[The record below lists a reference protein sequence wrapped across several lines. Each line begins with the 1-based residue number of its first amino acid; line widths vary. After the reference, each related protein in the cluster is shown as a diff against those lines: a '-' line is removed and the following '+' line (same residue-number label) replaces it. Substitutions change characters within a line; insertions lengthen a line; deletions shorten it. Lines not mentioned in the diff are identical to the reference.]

1 MSSYTLAAL
10 QGFGSY
16 DDAALEGFGSYD
28 DAALEGFGSYDDAAL
43 EGFGSYDDAAL
54 EGFGKKKAK
63 HFVKGSPEAKAF
75 MAKLRAMR
83 GKGVRKARGGKI
95 PSADEI
101 AKIANRLKE
110 IRENKR
116 PGYVR
121 PRRIPKIDIPELE
134 DWPRKPRDLV
144 VQRKIKNGYPN
155 RIRGYPYPL
164 RRFDRE
170 PDLEMEGGSLLEG
183 LLLKAPYKVIKGAA
197 KGIKYLIDKKKK

>member
-43 EGFGSYDDAAL
+43 EGFG
-54 EGFGKKKAK
+54 KKKGK

-95 PSADEI
+95 PTPDEEEVVKI
-101 AKIANRLKE
+101 AKRLKE
-110 IRENKR
+110 MQNRR
-116 PGYVR
+116 MGGYVR
-121 PRRIPKIDIPELE
+121 PRTMPKLEILESEEE
-134 DWPRKPRDLV
+134 DWQPKPEDW
-144 VQRKIKNGYPN
+144 QRKIRTRYPNRLKGYPN
-155 RIRGYPYPL
+155 PRL
-164 RRFDRE
+164 RRFNK
-170 PDLEMEGGSLLEG
+170 PPIWEMEGGSLLEG